1 MSIYRG
7 GIFIHHYLKNIP
19 GENSWKRYLLSFF
32 VMLAALIA
40 GSIIYAVISVAISI
54 AETGTVSF
62 DEVSGSFAGTDP
74 TLDLLLLNMTYV
86 SWLLGIWFSMRVIHK
101 RKLRTLITAGTINWR
116 QIFAGFGI
124 FFGLMV
130 LVQFLSWAA
139 DPGSLPLNDIT
150 FRDFLFLFLVVLFL
164 TPVQTTV
171 EELFFRGFLLQW
183 FAKLTVNPV
192 ILALIM
198 GVIFGSMHFM
208 NPEMGRSALW
218 VGLDY
223 VFVGFMLTFLAVKM
237 GSSEL
242 SIGAHAANNM
252 FLFWFFS
259 DEQSVGGSLPA
270 IFTVTDV
277 NPPLSLA
284 VDVILFTVFY
294 LVVRRVFRNKELKI

>member
-1 MSIYRG
+1 
-7 GIFIHHYLKNIP
+7 
-19 GENSWKRYLLSFF
+19 
-32 VMLAALIA
+32 MLAALIA

-62 DEVSGSFAGTDP
+62 DEVSGSFAGIDP
-74 TLDLLLLNMTYV
+74 TLDLLLLNLTYV
-86 SWLLGIWFSMRVIHK
+86 FWLFGIWFSMRVIHK
-101 RKLRTLITAGTINWR
+101 RKLRTLITAGKVDWK
-116 QIFAGFGI
+116 QIFLGFAI

-130 LVQFLSWAA
+130 LVQFVSWAA
-139 DPGSLPLNDIT
+139 DPDSLPLNDIT
-150 FRDFLFLFLVVLFL
+150 LRDFLFLFIVVLLL

-270 IFTVTDV
+270 IFTVSDV

-294 LVVRRVFRNKELKI
+294 LVVRKVFRNKEKQV